1 MSEKPMSSDIMMM
14 MFGRDCAATVAR
26 PASPPCATASDNSK
40 PADAVLIIMLFIFVK
55 PPAANVSQE
64 KWCARVLAGRD
75 FALQAFR
82 KTRFIYSAQ
91 SAARQTLPAR
101 TRAHR
106 RGGITCISARSAFFF
121 FFLSPVSAAPR
132 PIFRLLAELGLD
144 GIVFD
149 VAQRFIK
156 MLPVTNVPIKR
167 IALPESSG
175 PSQRPIALFCRK
187 RSPRACDLAPSPARA
202 RREQRMYVIGHY
214 APGVQVVTFSGEV

>member
-82 KTRFIYSAQ
+82 TKM
-91 SAARQTLPAR
+91 ARPRPRGQGFCVASLSENTIHLLRSVGLPPNPAR
-101 TRAHR
+101 EDAGAPTRGHHLYQRA
-106 RGGITCISARSAFFF
+106 IS
-121 FFLSPVSAAPR
+121 
-132 PIFRLLAELGLD
+132 LLLLFSLASKRCSTANLQ
-144 GIVFD
+144 
-149 VAQRFIK
+149 VA
-156 MLPVTNVPIKR
+156 
-167 IALPESSG
+167 
-175 PSQRPIALFCRK
+175 CRAW
-187 RSPRACDLAPSPARA
+187 P
-202 RREQRMYVIGHY
+202 
-214 APGVQVVTFSGEV
+214 